1 MRSLFYFFPLFLIT
15 AFPTFGQQPIAVW
28 QKALGGHAEGTKLHF
43 IRNTAGDLV
52 VVSTIS
58 GLSQTGLDIH
68 FMVLNT
74 EGSILQDTT
83 IVGGKGD
90 DVANSIRQTLDGGYI
105 IAGYTTSK
113 RLGSVGKRDAWLIKT
128 NEKGAPL
135 WDMTFGSP
143 EDDALTD
150 VVEDA
155 NGDLWLSGIKNDKIW
170 LLKTEEG
177 GQIMFEKTYGKGES
191 AAKALTLL
199 PSGVALTGFD
209 TEGGTQQLIAMAF
222 DKTGALLWQNQLP
235 NACGKDIIRTQ
246 KGALLIAGTQF
257 TRRTLDD
264 ALLIKIDA
272 STGQILQTPTFGG
285 KGLDEDGA
293 NTLVE
298 TFDGSVFLAGYTK
311 SYPVGSRRRQFFLVK
326 TDSTGKESSRFHQS
340 SAQNGFVD
348 KALLTDDGNLLTV
361 GSKDGKVW
369 LSHFGQVSAPQKP
382 QQTVELVLS
391 NEKFI
396 DNDGILMPNERSY
409 YEFWIE
415 NKSTEPL
422 YQIQI
427 DIKRQGQIDDKLLF
441 DKRTIQ
447 VGRLLAGERRKISI
461 PLSMQASN
469 DLNPDAT
476 ATFQVNIKALGDI
489 IAPKWTF
496 NVPFGSAPRANVVVA
511 EHRFLTDLGQN
522 NADKKII
529 TFKMDI
535 ENTGDLD
542 VPLLRIRFALPPKTH
557 PLSSERLQTTLAA
570 KAKQTMTFDF
580 VVDKNF
586 TDSAVTLTCFIR
598 DDEGEVSLNQRFS
611 LAFSPVRKTQS
622 EETSTIVSDKKDPSV
637 NAAKK
642 PNLYVI
648 AIGVPQT
655 DLVYSTKDAADFA
668 HVFEQQTGKLFE
680 KVTIYLK
687 NKPEE
692 TTSNKL
698 RRTLI
703 DLQNAFLLT
712 HTIRP
717 EDVVILYMSSHGFTN
732 SDKSYFKIAASD
744 YDDLYRGLTSIDF
757 QKDVLEILAP
767 VLCKKILFLDACH
780 SGSLN
785 STNPLTLTGTKAPPN
800 SPDLQAAVARILS
813 AEANWR
819 CLVSSQADEF
829 SYEDATWQNSAFTKA
844 LTDAF
849 KNTPLSK
856 DTKKQGA
863 DTDNDHILTFN
874 EIVEYTRIRVPQ
886 LVKAV
891 KKATQT
897 PMMTTPQYADDLP
910 IFVLE

>member
-1 MRSLFYFFPLFLIT
+1 MTRSLFYFFSLFLLIS
-15 AFPTFGQQPIAVW
+15 FPCFGQLPLAVRW
-28 QKALGGHAEGTKLHF
+28 QKALGNHAEGTQLHG
-43 IRNTAGDLV
+43 IRNRMGELV
-52 VVSTIS
+52 MVSTVNRV
-58 GLSQTGLDIH
+58 GETGSDIH
-68 FMVLNT
+68 FLVLNT
-74 EGSILQDTT
+74 EGGVLQDTT
-83 IVGGKGD
+83 IVGGKGN
-90 DVANSIRQTLDGGYI
+90 DVANSITQTLDGGYI

-113 RLGSVGKRDAWLIKT
+113 RAGSVGKRDAWLIKT
-128 NEKGAPL
+128 DEQGAPL
-135 WDMTFGSP
+135 WDKTFGAP
-143 EDDALTD
+143 EDDVLTD
-150 VVEDA
+150 VVEA
-155 NGDLWLSGIKNDKIW
+155 ENGDLWLLGVKNDKIW

-177 GQIMFEKTYGKGES
+177 GQIIFEKTYGKGVS

-209 TEGGTQQLIAMAF
+209 TEGGVQQLTAMAF
-222 DKTGALLWQNQLP
+222 DKTGVLLWQNQVP
-235 NACGKDIIRTQ
+235 NASGKDIIRTE

-264 ALLIKIDA
+264 ALLLKMDA
-272 STGQILQTPTFGG
+272 ATGQILQTTTFGG

-298 TFDGSVFLAGYTK
+298 TFDGSIFLAGYTK

-326 TDSTGKESSRFHQS
+326 TDATGKELTRFHQS
-340 SAQNGFVD
+340 STQNSFAE
-348 KALLTDDGNLLTV
+348 KFLLTDAGQLLTL

-369 LSHFGQVSAPQKP
+369 LQHFGQVCTPLTPQK
-382 QQTVELVLS
+382 TVELAVS
-391 NEKFI
+391 AAQFV

-415 NKSTEPL
+415 NKSTETC
-422 YQIQI
+422 YQINI
-427 DIKRQGQIDDKLLF
+427 DINRQGQIGHKLLF
-441 DKRTIQ
+441 DTYTIQ
-447 VGRLLAGERRKISI
+447 VGRLLAGERRKVSI
-461 PLSMQASN
+461 PLSIMPSK

-476 ATFQVNIKALGDI
+476 AIFQAHIKALGDI
-489 IAPKWTF
+489 VAPKWTF
-496 NVPFGSAPRANVVVA
+496 DVPFGSAPRANVVVA

-522 NADKKII
+522 DASKKII

-535 ENTGDLD
+535 ENRGDLD

-570 KAKQTMTFDF
+570 KTKQTLTFDF

-586 TDSAVTLTCFIR
+586 TDSTVVLACFMR
-598 DDEGEVSLNQRFS
+598 DDEGEVRLDQHFPLVVS
-611 LAFSPVRKTQS
+611 AKKPQS
-622 EETSTIVSDKKDPSV
+622 EETPALVLDKPTPSV
-637 NAAKK
+637 NVVKK

-680 KVTIYLK
+680 KVVIYLK

-698 RRTLI
+698 RRALI

-717 EDVVILYMSSHGFTN
+717 EDVVILYVSSHGFTN
-732 SDKSYFKIAASD
+732 SEKSYFKIAASD
-744 YDDLYRGLTSIDF
+744 YDDLYRGLTSLDF
-757 QKDVLEILAP
+757 QKDILEILSP

-785 STNPLTLTGTKAPPN
+785 STNPLTLTGAKSPHYPN
-800 SPDLQAAVARILS
+800 LQTAIARIL
-813 AEANWR
+813 AAQPNWR

-856 DTKKQGA
+856 DAKKQAA
-863 DTDNDHILTFN
+863 DTDNDGILTFN
-874 EIVEYTRIRVPQ
+874 EIVEYTRVSVPQ
-886 LVKAV
+886 LVKSV
-891 KKATQT
+891 KKANQT
-897 PMMTTPQYADDLP
+897 PLMTTPQYGDDLP